1 MKKYILLVYIAL
13 ISQLTQAQVT
23 SFNIDSS
30 KFIKPLTKT
39 LDSIYIEDQK
49 PREAFAQAVKRKDP
63 QSVVDSLRKIMLFKD
78 HENLEK
84 VNAIIAKYG
93 WLGPEQIGLNA
104 SQALFLVLQ
113 HADLATQKKYL
124 PMIRSAEKRGQ
135 VLSSNLAIM
144 EDRVEMR
151 EGKKQPYGSQAIK
164 DPQSGQL
171 YFYPI
176 EDPDHVDERR
186 KSMGLI
192 PMIEYA
198 KAMDMTWDL
207 EDYKRK
213 LPEYEE
219 KAKKIFKKP

>member
-1 MKKYILLVYIAL
+1 
-13 ISQLTQAQVT
+13 
-23 SFNIDSS
+23 
-30 KFIKPLTKT
+30 
-39 LDSIYIEDQK
+39 
-49 PREAFAQAVKRKDP
+49 
-63 QSVVDSLRKIMLFKD
+63 
-78 HENLEK
+78 
-84 VNAIIAKYG
+84 
-93 WLGPEQIGLNA
+93 
-104 SQALFLVLQ
+104 
-113 HADLATQKKYL
+113 
-124 PMIRSAEKRGQ
+124 MIRSAEKRGQ

-176 EDPDHVDERR
+176 EDPDHIDERR